1 MHHTKL
7 NRRSM
12 LGISAGA
19 VAAAA
24 VHTSATAQAPIVW
37 KCVANTRLS
46 RQFTVK
52 WVWLAEQIEKRT
64 NGRMKLEVVSFP
76 ELGMT
81 GMELIRVLNAGI
93 LDAGEVV
100 TGYVS

>member
-1 MHHTKL
+1 PGRRVGSLRASNNNGRYFMRHTKL

-81 GMELIRVLNAGI
+81 GTE
-93 LDAGEVV
+93 
-100 TGYVS
+100 